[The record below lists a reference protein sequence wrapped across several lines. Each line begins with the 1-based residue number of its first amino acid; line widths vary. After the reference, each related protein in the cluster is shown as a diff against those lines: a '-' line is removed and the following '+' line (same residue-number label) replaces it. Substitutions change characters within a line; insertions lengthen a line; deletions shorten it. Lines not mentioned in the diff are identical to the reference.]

1 MKLEVISCPKGFAPI
16 VILQTLAENASKE
29 KPITCKEIVEI
40 LQDEFTI
47 ERKSVERIVKQL
59 KYAGVPINGVNE
71 VSDEYDEPER
81 CFRISRSGI
90 YLERDFSDENLQLLI
105 DSVLYSKYISKAEA
119 EELMRKIRDMGSA
132 TFQKKNKG
140 IAKLSSVYHARETR
154 FFKELNVI
162 QQAIAQEKKLS
173 FSYGTYKENNG
184 KFVIE
189 ERDNKVSPYH
199 LVFSNGKYYLIGY
212 REEKNQI
219 WHYRVDKIYKAKI
232 ESGDRKPITDTALKG
247 VSIGDY
253 VLQHPFLFTGDAK
266 RIVMKV
272 NSDQIGHVV
281 DTFGENF
288 QRISYDKLTV
298 TIAVNCAE
306 DDAYYWALQ
315 FSGIVEVLEPQ
326 SLRARL
332 RAAAEELT
340 MRYSGKAGDRYE
352 KALRH
357 YEHGGTLEL
366 YDIPLKGKTKHQK
379 LKNVRNLRLADNG
392 ISDVSFISNY
402 LHSLRAVCIYNNPV
416 QDLSVLKDSKVYW
429 LELDNLDVQDY
440 GFLKEMPALKT
451 LSLKLSGGEDYS
463 ALGEL
468 SKLESLRFSCPNAN
482 LSFLKG
488 LSLHYLELNVGE
500 TDYSP
505 LYEMVGLKRLTI
517 PFEIKEKL
525 DEARLLKNNPELCI
539 STDEGRRNAQ
549 KHNMA
554 LYGDNAYPRKVLHTA
569 FGHTKVHIGKKDE
582 IIEAVEKIFDSFP
595 EKEKQVA
602 RLYFSELKTKEE
614 IAKELS
620 LSVAVVQ
627 ELVYEVAKKL
637 RSDYYNA
644 PLRKFVEEHDWNR
657 NYSLK
662 DIIK

>member
-1 MKLEVISCPKGFAPI
+1 MKLDVISCPKGFAPI

>member
-1 MKLEVISCPKGFAPI
+1 MKLDVISCPKGFAPI

-59 KYAGVPINGVNE
+59 KYAGVPINGVNK